1 MTGWK
6 LGAPPATLMDSSSCS
21 ERPAPRAGFP
31 SCFWEESGGE
41 PPEDAENLGFLQPE
55 KNGKSLLYTVTFT
68 ISYNLFV
75 IVYILLHINNI
86 ILYFW
91 IFWGIRWGYYILP
104 EIDKMD
110 LSGSSNIMSE
120 YAKTNIAWGFKHTL
134 DPVKT
139 RRKSPPPQIHK
150 DPCCGDPSRW
160 GLLFFLAVYG
170 CAGILL
176 LEVRSTTAKC
186 HEKPELSIWR

>member
-1 MTGWK
+1 
-6 LGAPPATLMDSSSCS
+6 MDSSSCS

-31 SCFWEESGGE
+31 SCFWEESGGSY
-41 PPEDAENLGFLQPE
+41 PRRCRKLVFLPPE
-55 KNGKSLLYTVTFT
+55 KNMVNHFYILLLLQSL
-68 ISYNLFV
+68 V

-120 YAKTNIAWGFKHTL
+120 YAKANIAWGFKHKL

-139 RRKSPPPQIHK
+139 RRKSPPPQIDK

-160 GLLFFLAVYG
+160 GVPFFLVVYG

-176 LEVRSTTAKC
+176 LEVRSTTGKC